1 MLPLVTQLLAVCEI
15 PALGLTIDAKCAGV
29 TYALVSVQA
38 HIWELVA
45 AVLLGGSIQFVPS

>member
-1 MLPLVTQLLAVCEI
+1 MLPLVTQLLAVCEV
-15 PALGLTIDAKCAGV
+15 PALGLTIDANCAGV
-29 TYALVSVQA
+29 TYALVLVQA